1 MSVCLSVCVS
11 VPKRLMVDYAQTV
24 QFFVFHR
31 DINFVR
37 DIMKLLGFKMYQNSI
52 IGSTDKAILM
62 TKNEFLHTYLD

>member
-11 VPKRLMVDYAQTV
+11 VPKRLMVDYPQTV
-24 QFFVFHR
+24 QIFVFHR

-37 DIMKLLGFKMYQNSI
+37 DIMKFLGFKMYQNSI
-52 IGSTDKAILM
+52 IGSTAKAILM